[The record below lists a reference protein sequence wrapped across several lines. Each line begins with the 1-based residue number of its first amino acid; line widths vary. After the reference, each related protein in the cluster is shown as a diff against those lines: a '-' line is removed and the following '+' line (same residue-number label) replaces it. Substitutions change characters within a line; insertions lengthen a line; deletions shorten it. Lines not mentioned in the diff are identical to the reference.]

1 MVNILPDS
9 INDYYSHTDKRLVD
23 HLLNVAVN
31 SRRIIEELAVENKEL
46 FMDLSFLI
54 GICHDFAKCTTFFQ
68 DYLFSDDPAY
78 NKDNKGHGRLS
89 AIFGYYVIKNY
100 FRKSEDTKFYPILA
114 YIVINRHHGN
124 LIDAKGIFGE
134 TSILNQEHIT
144 LLQIKNLKNQKY
156 THRFQNLRKFYKAYN
171 ISVNDFIG
179 KYKLVK
185 QYIIHDLKLL
195 SGDMNLI
202 NYEELIFLYSVL
214 LDADK
219 FDASNTSMHLRKHI
233 SPEIM
238 SSYVSAY
245 HDYSSNIS
253 SIRDD
258 AYNEINAY
266 TSKLDLKNKIYSL
279 TLPTGMGKT
288 IDIISFSLK
297 LREKIEKEEGF
308 TPRIIYTLPF
318 LSIIDQNASVIED
331 ILYNSDIRGVDYLQK
346 HTSLSDS
353 NYTPSENDFV
363 KEQSPELL
371 IDGWYS
377 EIIITT
383 FIQLFYSLISDKNK
397 SLRKFHNITNSI
409 IILDEVQ
416 TIPPKYWYLLKT
428 IFIDL
433 ARYYNT
439 WIIFMSATQP
449 LIFNPKEINEI
460 ITDKDKYFQ
469 QLDRVNYYF
478 HNNKIPLTT
487 FAHNMVTKIKNN
499 INKDVMFVL
508 NTTESSKYLYDYLKQ
523 NLNNSFQLIYLSTNL
538 IPLDRLDRINR
549 INTKTSKQ
557 KIIVTTQLIEAGVD
571 IDVDIIYRDQA
582 PIDSIIQT
590 AGRCNRNNK
599 HEKGEVHLVKL
610 TDNKG
615 NTYSTIYSQ
624 TLIKA
629 TEELTRNINII
640 SEKEFNM
647 KIPELYHEKVKESIS
662 QEESHRLME
671 KIEKLELRNLQ
682 DDFKLIEDTD
692 KLVDVFIEKDEK
704 AKEIW
709 NKYRIIRET
718 NNREEFKKIKPE
730 FYNYVIQIYKDKLG
744 NNEYDEKRG
753 IGYISHDNIKDSYDE
768 ETGYI
773 NEK

>member
-1 MVNILPDS
+1 MIL
-9 INDYYSHTDKRLVD
+9 
-23 HLLNVAVN
+23 
-31 SRRIIEELAVENKEL
+31 
-46 FMDLSFLI
+46 
-54 GICHDFAKCTTFFQ
+54 
-68 DYLFSDDPAY
+68 
-78 NKDNKGHGRLS
+78 
-89 AIFGYYVIKNY
+89 
-100 FRKSEDTKFYPILA
+100 YP
-114 YIVINRHHGN
+114 
-124 LIDAKGIFGE
+124 
-134 TSILNQEHIT
+134 
-144 LLQIKNLKNQKY
+144 
-156 THRFQNLRKFYKAYN
+156 
-171 ISVNDFIG
+171 
-179 KYKLVK
+179 
-185 QYIIHDLKLL
+185 
-195 SGDMNLI
+195 
-202 NYEELIFLYSVL
+202 
-214 LDADK
+214 
-219 FDASNTSMHLRKHI
+219 
-233 SPEIM
+233 
-238 SSYVSAY
+238 
-245 HDYSSNIS
+245 
-253 SIRDD
+253 
-258 AYNEINAY
+258 
-266 TSKLDLKNKIYSL
+266 
-279 TLPTGMGKT
+279 
-288 IDIISFSLK
+288 SLK

-397 SLRKFHNITNSI
+397 SLRNFHNITNSI

-449 LIFNPKEINEI
+449 LIFNPKEISEI

-582 PIDSIIQT
+582 PIDSII
-590 AGRCNRNNK
+590 
-599 HEKGEVHLVKL
+599 
-610 TDNKG
+610 
-615 NTYSTIYSQ
+615 
-624 TLIKA
+624 
-629 TEELTRNINII
+629 
-640 SEKEFNM
+640 
-647 KIPELYHEKVKESIS
+647 
-662 QEESHRLME
+662 
-671 KIEKLELRNLQ
+671 
-682 DDFKLIEDTD
+682 
-692 KLVDVFIEKDEK
+692 
-704 AKEIW
+704 
-709 NKYRIIRET
+709 
-718 NNREEFKKIKPE
+718 
-730 FYNYVIQIYKDKLG
+730 
-744 NNEYDEKRG
+744 
-753 IGYISHDNIKDSYDE
+753 
-768 ETGYI
+768 
-773 NEK
+773 